1 MQAFI
6 LAKSELAKQG
16 NDVAKIGYARVS
28 SQGQSY
34 RAQVEALKAAGC
46 EKIYSEKVSAKSIDK
61 RVQFQKLMRDVLP
74 GDVVVV
80 AKLDRL
86 CRSTRDLANILGEL
100 TAQQCGFV
108 SLGESWADTTT
119 SVGRLMLT
127 IMGGI
132 AEFERELIQART
144 ADGIAAAKR
153 KGTKFGRK
161 RSLSP
166 EQVKVAAE
174 DYAKGKTLAELAL
187 VYDCSEATMSR
198 ALR

>member
-1 MQAFI
+1 MFSLQNQEKDM
-6 LAKSELAKQG
+6 AKL
-16 NDVAKIGYARVS
+16 GYARVS

-34 RAQVEALKAAGC
+34 QAQVEALKAGGC
-46 EKIYSEKVSAKSIDK
+46 DKIYSEKVSAKSIDK
-61 RVQFQKLMRDVLP
+61 RTQFQKLMRDVLP

-86 CRSTRDLANILGEL
+86 CRSTRDLLNILGEL

-108 SLGESWADTTT
+108 SLGESWCDTTT
-119 SVGRLMLT
+119 SVGRLMMT
-127 IMGGI
+127 IMSGI

-144 ADGIAAAKR
+144 GEGLARAKA

-166 EQVKVAAE
+166 QQVKVAAAG
-174 DYAKGKTLAELAL
+174 YAGGKTLAALAL
-187 VYDCSEATMSR
+187 DYDCSEATMSR